1 VSADQ
6 QAGAAD
12 AAQEPAQDENTVI
25 IMISVPKGAAV
36 QVRVVKP
43 ADDQSDGY

>member
-6 QAGAAD
+6 QAGAAN
-12 AAQEPAQDENTVI
+12 AAQEPTQDKNTVI
-25 IMISVPKGAAV
+25 IMISLPKGTAV

-43 ADDQSDGY
+43 ADDQSDGH